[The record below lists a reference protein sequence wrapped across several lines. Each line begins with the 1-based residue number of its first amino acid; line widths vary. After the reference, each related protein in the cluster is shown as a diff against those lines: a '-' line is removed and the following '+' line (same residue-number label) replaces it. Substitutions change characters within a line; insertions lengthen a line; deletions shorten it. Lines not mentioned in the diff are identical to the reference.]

1 MDNFWNWKS
10 IPPRTPT
17 KWVNFCEVNNLSR
30 TKKIVFS
37 NGAQKQKTL
46 AGAGTLFRGGHLSPA
61 QNVAI
66 QCVCPP
72 EGHQEENPLEK
83 YGKISDLIP
92 ALLFSR
98 RGDPSALCVYVF
110 AIRRRR
116 FRRCCQ
122 NRGKWQPPNC
132 ADKNK
137 FVQPKVNSECKKR
150 RQAKFASPLS

>member
-1 MDNFWNWKS
+1 MELKVDSPEDPK
-10 IPPRTPT
+10 
-17 KWVNFCEVNNLSR
+17 KLVNFCEVNNLSR

-72 EGHQEENPLEK
+72 EGHQKENPLEK

-98 RGDPSALCVYVF
+98 RGDPSARCVYVF

-116 FRRCCQ
+116 FRRLLS
-122 NRGKWQPPNC
+122 K
-132 ADKNK
+132 
-137 FVQPKVNSECKKR
+137 KKR
-150 RQAKFASPLS
+150 KVTAAKLRG

>member
-1 MDNFWNWKS
+1 MRETHFFF
-10 IPPRTPT
+10 PRKRKIHNGQFLELKVDSPEDP
-17 KWVNFCEVNNLSR
+17 KKLVNFCEVNNLSR

-72 EGHQEENPLEK
+72 EGHQKENPLEK

-98 RGDPSALCVYVF
+98 RGDPSARCVYVF
-110 AIRRRR
+110 AI
-116 FRRCCQ
+116 
-122 NRGKWQPPNC
+122 
-132 ADKNK
+132 DDDV
-137 FVQPKVNSECKKR
+137 FVAAVKKEESDSRQIARIKTNSFNQK
-150 RQAKFASPLS
+150 